1 MQANHFGQM
10 LIIIGAFVALVMLF
24 LADWSVQLGF
34 MQNIR
39 YAELYCS
46 ERATFGPYCAA
57 DALDVRLG
65 QGLIFPLALM
75 SIGLMIIR
83 KIISERLLSKLL
95 PFIKSSDDDSASE

>member
-10 LIIIGAFVALVMLF
+10 LIIIGAFVGLVMLF
-24 LADWSVQLGF
+24 IADWSAQMGF

-46 ERATFGPYCAA
+46 ERVSYGPYCAA
-57 DALDVRLG
+57 DAVYVRLG
-65 QGLIFPLALM
+65 HGLIFPLALM

-83 KIISERLLSKLL
+83 EILSERLLSKLL
-95 PFIKSSDDDSASE
+95 PFIKNSDND